1 MERAREEVFRVYM
14 TDYLQVLG
22 GGGNGKRY
30 YDVIH
35 GKVDDRTAEEII
47 IQTIDKA
54 GLVIG

>member
-1 MERAREEVFRVYM
+1 M